1 MYHKM
6 KHISSHTTEEYS
18 PIWGLSQKITI
29 GVVYRNINVGLR
41 VCVCIYNQKCVKRQK
56 DK

>member
-41 VCVCIYNQKCVKRQK
+41 NFCWPKMREETKGQIE
-56 DK
+56 